1 MYATAS
7 ARHCHCQS
15 LLCCLALLSL
25 APFASAEEMDECRTT
40 FFGPSCPSTSARWDV
55 YLSGHAHHFSGT
67 YSKEQIEKLNEKA
80 WGGGLGRTRRNHSG
94 NDESYYVMAI
104 RDSHEHTQWMA
115 GYAYQWIYPVIS
127 DNVEAGVGLTALII
141 KRQDWFE
148 GHPFPAVLPIA
159 SIGTQRVKLVASYVP
174 PVTVKGKQK
183 GNVMLLVAKISF

>member
-7 ARHCHCQS
+7 VRHCQS

-25 APFASAEEMDECRTT
+25 SPLSSAEETDECRTT
-40 FFGPSCPSTSARWDV
+40 FFAPPCSSTSTRWDV
-55 YLSGHAHHFSGT
+55 YLSGHAHHFRGT
-67 YSKEQIEKLNEKA
+67 YSKEEIQQLNEKA

-94 NDESYYVMAI
+94 NDESFYLLAI

-127 DNVEAGVGLTALII
+127 NVEAGVGLTALII

-148 GHPFPAVLPIA
+148 GHPFPAVLPVA
-159 SIGTQRVKLVASYVP
+159 SLGTQGVKLVASYVP
-174 PVTVKGKQK
+174 PVSVNGKKK
-183 GNVMLLVAKISF
+183 GNVLLVVAKISF